1 MWQNTHFT
9 NNNNNNNNNTHLTA
23 VFRDYPGEPV
33 LER

>member
-1 MWQNTHFT
+1 MWHNTHFT
-9 NNNNNNNNNTHLTA
+9 NNNNNNNIHLTA

>member
-9 NNNNNNNNNTHLTA
+9 NNNNNTTHLTA